1 MYRGLSA
8 ESPRA
13 RRRVL
18 IVALM
23 LWSKSTTVSSAHS
36 LFLDFLAG
44 DNLALTFNEHPQDLK
59 HLFSEENLMVR
70 IWVPQLIVV
79 RQC

>member
-8 ESPRA
+8 ESPSA

-23 LWSKSTTVSSAHS
+23 LWSKSTTVSIRPKPFYD
-36 LFLDFLAG
+36 LLAG

-59 HLFSEENLMVR
+59 HLFSEDDLIVR
-70 IWVPQLIVV
+70 IGRVN
-79 RQC
+79 